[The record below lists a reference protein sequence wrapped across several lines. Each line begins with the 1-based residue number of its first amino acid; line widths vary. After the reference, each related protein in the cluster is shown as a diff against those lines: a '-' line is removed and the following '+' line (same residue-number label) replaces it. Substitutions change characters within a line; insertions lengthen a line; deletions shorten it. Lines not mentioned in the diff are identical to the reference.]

1 MSPVRLV
8 PFQALTA
15 WLCCCEEVRTWH
27 GNSAQGITDKHPDLN
42 LVVSHWHSLPHG
54 TGTFPTACRE
64 RTPHLYA
71 AKPCFP
77 CPTLCISMKKVK
89 LEERRTLAEDE
100 VQHEVMHMQN
110 STVEITTSATLQHV
124 RLVTDQPSPSQ
135 RCDRLNEAVVNN
147 CEELSA
153 I

>member
-1 MSPVRLV
+1 M
-8 PFQALTA
+8 ALTA
-15 WLCCCEEVRTWH
+15 WLCCCEEVQTWH

-54 TGTFPTACRE
+54 TGTFPAACRE

-100 VQHEVMHMQN
+100 VQHLKLCTCRAQLSKSQLEPRCRMFGLIPTNPLQVKDAIDQ
-110 STVEITTSATLQHV
+110 TKTL
-124 RLVTDQPSPSQ
+124 
-135 RCDRLNEAVVNN
+135 
-147 CEELSA
+147 
-153 I
+153 